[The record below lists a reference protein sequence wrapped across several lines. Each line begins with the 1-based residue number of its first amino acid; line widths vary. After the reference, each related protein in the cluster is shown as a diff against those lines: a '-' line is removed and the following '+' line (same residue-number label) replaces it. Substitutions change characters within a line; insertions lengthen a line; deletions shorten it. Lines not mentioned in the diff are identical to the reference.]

1 MTEPQVINTLRA
13 KADRLAA
20 HIASLEGEMAAAR
33 TALANVN
40 ATIVLFEAPDATSA
54 HPLLM
59 DVNRLFKR
67 REIGL
72 LCAEALQAG
81 PMDTRALA
89 LYIIRKKGFDEA
101 DRHLRK
107 AVAYRVVQ
115 ALRMQEKRRGP
126 IQRVEKVGN
135 VVVWSLTNAAL
146 DVPRRYSRDN
156 PASED

>member
-1 MTEPQVINTLRA
+1 MSDPQVINTLRN

-20 HIASLEGEMAAAR
+20 HIVTLEAELDAAR
-33 TALANVN
+33 RALSNVN

-67 REIGL
+67 REIGE

-81 PMDTRALA
+81 PMDTRQLA
-89 LYIIRKKGFDEA
+89 LYVIRKKGFDET

-135 VVVWSLTNAAL
+135 VVVWNMARTLG
-146 DVPRRYSRDN
+146 V
-156 PASED
+156 